1 MMNVNQCQCHSQFV
15 NETKTAKL
23 FLSPKQ
29 RKTVATQ
36 TVIVIIQEKT
46 FGGEMS
52 LDVDG
57 R

>member
-23 FLSPKQ
+23 FLSPRQ
-29 RKTVATQ
+29 RKTVAIQ